1 MGEVDDEIKLK
12 IHIVMRNIFHGH
24 ISKAH
29 DVAEDFS
36 DKELQSFID
45 TYYEYLNK

>member
-12 IHIVMRNIFHGH
+12 IHIIMRNIFHDH
-24 ISKAH
+24 LSRYH

-36 DKELQSFID
+36 DKELQEFID
-45 TYYEYLNK
+45 VYYNYLNK